1 MHNTQKCIIFVVSIK
16 SNNNMDRTEQLKY
29 FYGLMMEVK
38 MKIEMLKFIY
48 KSGGNIPEKDLDA
61 LLDRYNTLKKIIEE
75 LEKK

>member
-1 MHNTQKCIIFVVSIK
+1 MNKQ
-16 SNNNMDRTEQLKY
+16 EQLKS

-48 KSGGNIPEKDLDA
+48 DKGGNIPMRDLDA
-61 LLDRYNTLKKIIEE
+61 LLDRYNNLKKIIEE

>member
-1 MHNTQKCIIFVVSIK
+1 MNK
-16 SNNNMDRTEQLKY
+16 SEQLKY

-48 KSGGNIPEKDLDA
+48 KKGGNVPMKDLDA
-61 LLDRYNTLKKIIEE
+61 LLDRYNNLKKIIEE